1 MTDITIINKEV
12 KKMKD
17 SKKPGWK
24 ERLSNW
30 TTAELMRLA
39 LFFQCIG
46 FSNCRTHP
54 NNCKISVMSAAKK
67 DAPPKNAAARET
79 L

>member
-17 SKKPGWK
+17 NKKPGWK

-39 LFFQCIG
+39 LFFQCIALV
-46 FSNCRTHP
+46 FQ
-54 NNCKISVMSAAKK
+54 IAALILTFVRL
-67 DAPPKNAAARET
+67 A

>member
-1 MTDITIINKEV
+1 MDNN
-12 KKMKD
+12 
-17 SKKPGWK
+17 KKPGWK

-39 LFFQCIG
+39 LFFQCIALV
-46 FSNCRTHP
+46 FQ
-54 NNCKISVMSAAKK
+54 IAALILTIVRL
-67 DAPPKNAAARET
+67 A

>member
-39 LFFQCIG
+39 LFFQCIALG
-46 FSNCRTHP
+46 FQ
-54 NNCKISVMSAAKK
+54 IAALILTIVRL
-67 DAPPKNAAARET
+67 A